1 MTTPVQALE
10 AVAMRVIGQ
19 SPGGA
24 ERATLRAAIDACTAD
39 GTYPGHTMESV
50 LDLLDARGW
59 VWFDGDDLVRLTAAG
74 AAQWERMRGR

>member
-1 MTTPVQALE
+1 MTTPVQALDARGWVRFDGGRPGAAHRLRRS
-10 AVAMRVIGQ
+10 AVG
-19 SPGGA
+19 
-24 ERATLRAAIDACTAD
+24 TDAR
-39 GTYPGHTMESV
+39 PGHTMESV